1 MGLLRTIY
9 LPSGQK
15 KLLFFNPGIPS
26 YRSSGNWILFF
37 LVALCLGLSPAYG
50 QSPAADNSLRAFDL
64 NTDINLQ
71 LPPLDSLIILAVEQ
85 HPTIRLNQELE
96 GAAQR
101 RVDLA
106 AKTWTNMIGAFFNY
120 GYGNQ
125 NLVAAGSSNS
135 DLVSIANGYRV
146 GVNVSVP
153 LSEFATRRDR
163 ISLQKHELEA
173 TRLKTSEMAL
183 VISEQIIDEYYNL
196 LSAQRLMRI
205 RGGMQEASRNNLMLA
220 EQDYRSGNTE
230 VTNYARM
237 MEIYTIAQAE
247 YEIARKGFFV
257 AYSKLELVLGVPLH
271 TLYRPAR

>member
-1 MGLLRTIY
+1 MDLLRTAQ
-9 LPSGQK
+9 LPSGRK
-15 KLLFFNPGIPS
+15 KLLFLSRDISCRLYNR
-26 YRSSGNWILFF
+26 YF
-37 LVALCLGLSPAYG
+37 LVFTALFISFSGVYG
-50 QSPAADNSLRAFDL
+50 QSPSSESPLQAFDL

-71 LPPLDSLIILAVEQ
+71 LPPLDSLILLAIGQ

-101 RVDLA
+101 RIDLA
-106 AKTWTNMIGAFFNY
+106 AKTWTNMVGAFFNY

-146 GVNVSVP
+146 GLNVSVP

-196 LSAQRLMRI
+196 LAAQRLMRI

-247 YEIARKGFFV
+247 YEIARKNFFV
-257 AYSKLELVLGVPLH
+257 AYNKLELVIGVPLH
-271 TLYRPAR
+271 TLYRTAR